1 MKTGTRIKTLIVIH
15 LVHIECCTSYS
26 ICNGKRTREREENL
40 TRKIYITKYCCAITI
55 RYISQSNWN
64 KKFYEKI
71 YWTSAYSI
79 VEIKCSL
86 IIENLYFRC
95 RLHILRVL
103 MENEFLNC
111 LPGGNRENKSF
122 WQVYRL
128 DKPKTN
134 PQQHTTHEQHQQIK

>member
-1 MKTGTRIKTLIVIH
+1 MLLRYDTYLKVTGTTNS
-15 LVHIECCTSYS
+15 T
-26 ICNGKRTREREENL
+26 
-40 TRKIYITKYCCAITI
+40 
-55 RYISQSNWN
+55 
-64 KKFYEKI
+64 KKFIELAHI
-71 YWTSAYSI
+71 CSI